1 MDSEDSMN
9 EANRV
14 IAMNPSGVI
23 ETYDNETKDVES
35 GNRLQCTGDV
45 CYVNDDVTESKTN
58 YMNYIYIILSIIIL
72 LGLGYLAYKKFVC
85 KE

>member
-23 ETYDNETKDVES
+23 ETYDNENNDVES
-35 GNRLQCTGDV
+35 GGRLQCNGDV
-45 CYVNDDVTESKTN
+45 CYVNDDVVESKNSYT
-58 YMNYIYIILSIIIL
+58 NYIYIILTILIL